1 MTATPARHTVS
12 ESPNQR
18 PVSRT
23 TCVVVGG
30 GPAGM
35 VLGLLLARAGVH
47 VTVLE
52 KHADFL
58 RDFRGDTVH
67 PTTLDM
73 LDDLGLFERFDA
85 LPHSKLSRA
94 RVQGSD
100 GREVTLVDLSRLPL
114 RHPYIAMV
122 PQWDLLDLLAD
133 AGRQEPTFDL
143 RMRHEVTG
151 VVREGERIV
160 GVDIETPDGP
170 IRLLADLVIA
180 CDGRWSL
187 VRRET
192 GLPKREFPVD
202 FDVWWFCIPTRRD
215 LAESLL
221 PRFNDG
227 EVAIAIPRE
236 GYLQVAYLGRKGSD
250 AQLRARGIE
259 DFRARIARLL
269 PQVADDVAGIAS
281 MDDVK
286 VLDVRVDRLSRWHA
300 PGVLCIGDAAH
311 AMSPVGGVG
320 INLALQD
327 AVATARLLAGP
338 LQRAGF
344 QGPVREADL
353 RRVRRRRLM
362 PTVVVQGLQRVMH
375 AALINRILDGSIT
388 GPPAALTRLW
398 RRVPALSAAP
408 ALLIGVGPRP
418 ERIPAWAR
426 RSPRRT
432 QQRGAR
438 RAEIFETIQRG
449 RREKDLD
456 GRGADEILGYDEH
469 GLPS

>member
-1 MTATPARHTVS
+1 MTITS
-12 ESPNQR
+12 ERDTGSEKSNGSR
-18 PVSRT
+18 SERT

-35 VLGLLLARAGVH
+35 VLGLLLARAGVR

-67 PTTLDM
+67 PTTLDL

-85 LPHSKLSRA
+85 LPHSTLTRA
-94 RVQGSD
+94 RVQGPD

-122 PQWDLLDLLAD
+122 PQWDFLDLLAD
-133 AGRQEPTFDL
+133 AGREEPTFDL

-151 VVREGERIV
+151 VVREGGRVV
-160 GVDIETPDGP
+160 GVDVTTPHGP
-170 IRLLADLVIA
+170 ARLLADLVVA

-192 GLPKREFPVD
+192 DLPQREFPVGV
-202 FDVWWFCIPTRRD
+202 DVWWFRIPTRRD

-250 AQLRARGIE
+250 AALRARGIE

-269 PQVADDVAGIAS
+269 PQVGDDVAGIAS

-286 VLDVRVDRLSRWHA
+286 LLDVRVDRLRRWHA

-320 INLALQD
+320 INLAVQD

-338 LQRAGF
+338 LQRAGSD
-344 QGPVREADL
+344 GPVPEADL
-353 RRVRRRRLM
+353 RRVRRRRLL
-362 PTVVVQGLQRVMH
+362 PTVLVQGLQRVMH
-375 AALINRILDGSIT
+375 AALIDRVLDGGVT
-388 GPPAALTRLW
+388 GPPAALVAVW
-398 RRVPALSAAP
+398 RRVPALSAIP

-426 RSPRRT
+426 RAPR
-432 QQRGAR
+432 AP
-438 RAEIFETIQRG
+438 G
-449 RREKDLD
+449 RRLV
-456 GRGADEILGYDEH
+456 RR
-469 GLPS
+469 

>member
-1 MTATPARHTVS
+1 MTTTS
-12 ESPNQR
+12 ERDTGSEKSNGSR
-18 PVSRT
+18 SERT

-67 PTTLDM
+67 PTTLDL

-85 LPHSKLSRA
+85 LPHSTLSRA
-94 RVQGSD
+94 RVQDSD
-100 GREVTLVDLSRLPL
+100 GRVVTLVDLTRLPL

-122 PQWDLLDLLAD
+122 PQWDFLDLLAE
-133 AGRQEPTFDL
+133 AGRAEPTFDL

-151 VVREGERIV
+151 VVRDGDRVV
-160 GVDIETPDGP
+160 GVDVESPDGP
-170 IRLLADLVIA
+170 IRLLADLVVA

-192 GLPKREFPVD
+192 GLPKREFPVG
-202 FDVWWFCIPTRRD
+202 FDVWWFRVPTRRD

-250 AQLRARGIE
+250 AALRARGIE

-269 PQVADDVAGIAS
+269 PQAADDVAGIAS

-320 INLALQD
+320 INLTMQD

-338 LQRAGF
+338 LQRAGSD
-344 QGPVREADL
+344 GPVREADL
-353 RRVRRRRLM
+353 RRVRRRRLL
-362 PTVVVQGLQRVMH
+362 PTVVVQGVQRVMH
-375 AALINRILDGSIT
+375 AALIDRVLDGDVT
-388 GPPAALTRLW
+388 GPPAAAVAAW
-398 RRVPALSAAP
+398 RRVPALSAIP

-426 RSPRRT
+426 RASS
-432 QQRGAR
+432 A
-438 RAEIFETIQRG
+438 RG
-449 RREKDLD
+449 RRLV
-456 GRGADEILGYDEH
+456 RR
-469 GLPS
+469 

>member
-1 MTATPARHTVS
+1 MTTTS
-12 ESPNQR
+12 ERDTGSEKSNG
-18 PVSRT
+18 SRSERM

-67 PTTLDM
+67 PTTLDL

-85 LPHSKLSRA
+85 LPHSTLTRA
-94 RVQGSD
+94 RVQARD

-122 PQWDLLDLLAD
+122 PQWDFLDLLAD
-133 AGRQEPTFDL
+133 AGREEPTFDL

-151 VVREGERIV
+151 VVREGGRVV
-160 GVDIETPDGP
+160 GVDVTTPHGP
-170 IRLLADLVIA
+170 ARLLADLVVA

-192 GLPKREFPVD
+192 GLPQREFPVG
-202 FDVWWFCIPTRRD
+202 FDVWWFRIPTRRD

-250 AQLRARGIE
+250 AALRARGIE

-269 PQVADDVAGIAS
+269 PQVGDDVAGIAS

-286 VLDVRVDRLSRWHA
+286 LLDVRVDRLRRWHA

-320 INLALQD
+320 INLAVQD
-327 AVATARLLAGP
+327 AVATARLLAEP
-338 LQRAGF
+338 LRQAGSV
-344 QGPVREADL
+344 GPVPEADL
-353 RRVRRRRLM
+353 RRVRRRRLL
-362 PTVVVQGLQRVMH
+362 PTVLVQGLQRVMH
-375 AALINRILDGSIT
+375 AALIDRVLDGGVT
-388 GPPAALTRLW
+388 GPPAALVAVW
-398 RRVPALSAAP
+398 RRVPALSAIP

-426 RSPRRT
+426 RAPR
-432 QQRGAR
+432 AP
-438 RAEIFETIQRG
+438 G
-449 RREKDLD
+449 RRLV
-456 GRGADEILGYDEH
+456 RR
-469 GLPS
+469 

>member
-1 MTATPARHTVS
+1 MTTTS
-12 ESPNQR
+12 ERDTGSEKSNGSR
-18 PVSRT
+18 SERT

-67 PTTLDM
+67 PTTLDL

-85 LPHSKLSRA
+85 LPHSTLTRA
-94 RVQGSD
+94 RVQARD

-122 PQWDLLDLLAD
+122 PQWDFLDLLAD
-133 AGRQEPTFDL
+133 AGREEPTFDL

-151 VVREGERIV
+151 VVREGGRVV
-160 GVDIETPDGP
+160 GVDVTTPHGP
-170 IRLLADLVIA
+170 ARLLADLVVA

-192 GLPKREFPVD
+192 GLPQREFPVG
-202 FDVWWFCIPTRRD
+202 FDVWWFRIPTRRD

-250 AQLRARGIE
+250 AALRARGIE

-269 PQVADDVAGIAS
+269 PQVGDDVAGIAS

-286 VLDVRVDRLSRWHA
+286 LLDVRVDRLRRWHA

-320 INLALQD
+320 INLAVQD
-327 AVATARLLAGP
+327 AVATARLLAEP
-338 LQRAGF
+338 LRQAGSV
-344 QGPVREADL
+344 GPVPEADL
-353 RRVRRRRLM
+353 RRVRRRRLL
-362 PTVVVQGLQRVMH
+362 PTVLVQGLQRVMH
-375 AALINRILDGSIT
+375 AALIDRVLDGGVT
-388 GPPAALTRLW
+388 GPPAALLAVW
-398 RRVPALSAAP
+398 RRVPALSAIP

-426 RSPRRT
+426 RAPR
-432 QQRGAR
+432 AP
-438 RAEIFETIQRG
+438 G
-449 RREKDLD
+449 RRLV
-456 GRGADEILGYDEH
+456 RR
-469 GLPS
+469 

>member
-1 MTATPARHTVS
+1 MTTTS
-12 ESPNQR
+12 ERDTGSEKSNGSR
-18 PVSRT
+18 SERT

-67 PTTLDM
+67 PTTLDL

-85 LPHSKLSRA
+85 LPHSTLTRA
-94 RVQGSD
+94 RVQARD

-122 PQWDLLDLLAD
+122 PQWDFLDLLAD
-133 AGRQEPTFDL
+133 AGREEPTFDL

-151 VVREGERIV
+151 VVREGGRVV
-160 GVDIETPDGP
+160 GVDVTTPHGP
-170 IRLLADLVIA
+170 ARLLADLVVA

-192 GLPKREFPVD
+192 GLPQREFPVG
-202 FDVWWFCIPTRRD
+202 FDVWWFRIPTRRD

-250 AQLRARGIE
+250 AALRARGIE

-269 PQVADDVAGIAS
+269 PQVGDDVAGIAS

-286 VLDVRVDRLSRWHA
+286 LLDVRVDRLRRWHA

-320 INLALQD
+320 INLAVQD
-327 AVATARLLAGP
+327 AVATARLLAEP
-338 LQRAGF
+338 LRQAGSV
-344 QGPVREADL
+344 GPVPEADL
-353 RRVRRRRLM
+353 RRVRRRRLL
-362 PTVVVQGLQRVMH
+362 PTVLVQGLQRVMH
-375 AALINRILDGSIT
+375 AALIDRVLDGGVT
-388 GPPAALTRLW
+388 GPPAALVAVW
-398 RRVPALSAAP
+398 RRVPALSAIP

-426 RSPRRT
+426 RAPR
-432 QQRGAR
+432 AP
-438 RAEIFETIQRG
+438 G
-449 RREKDLD
+449 RRLV
-456 GRGADEILGYDEH
+456 RR
-469 GLPS
+469 

>member
-1 MTATPARHTVS
+1 MTTTS
-12 ESPNQR
+12 ERDTGSEKSNGSR
-18 PVSRT
+18 SERT

-67 PTTLDM
+67 PTTLDL

-85 LPHSKLSRA
+85 LPHSTLTRA
-94 RVQGSD
+94 RVQAPD

-122 PQWDLLDLLAD
+122 PQWDFLDLLAD
-133 AGRQEPTFDL
+133 AGREEPTFDL

-151 VVREGERIV
+151 VVREGGRVV
-160 GVDIETPDGP
+160 GVDVTTPHGP
-170 IRLLADLVIA
+170 ARLLADLVVA

-192 GLPKREFPVD
+192 GLPQREFPVG
-202 FDVWWFCIPTRRD
+202 FDVWWFRIPTRRD

-250 AQLRARGIE
+250 AALRARGIE

-269 PQVADDVAGIAS
+269 PQVGDDVAGIAS

-286 VLDVRVDRLSRWHA
+286 LLDVRVDRLRRWHA

-320 INLALQD
+320 INLAVQD
-327 AVATARLLAGP
+327 AVATARLLAEP
-338 LQRAGF
+338 LRQAGSV
-344 QGPVREADL
+344 GPVPEADL
-353 RRVRRRRLM
+353 RRVRRRRLL
-362 PTVVVQGLQRVMH
+362 PTVLVQGLQRVMH
-375 AALINRILDGSIT
+375 AALIDRVLDGGVT
-388 GPPAALTRLW
+388 GPPAALLAVW
-398 RRVPALSAAP
+398 RRVPALSAIP

-426 RSPRRT
+426 RAPR
-432 QQRGAR
+432 AP
-438 RAEIFETIQRG
+438 G
-449 RREKDLD
+449 RRLV
-456 GRGADEILGYDEH
+456 RR
-469 GLPS
+469 

>member
-1 MTATPARHTVS
+1 MTTTS
-12 ESPNQR
+12 EREKSNGSR
-18 PVSRT
+18 SERT

-67 PTTLDM
+67 PTTLDL

-85 LPHSKLSRA
+85 LPHSTLTRA
-94 RVQGSD
+94 RGAGPD

-122 PQWDLLDLLAD
+122 PQWDFLDLLAD
-133 AGRQEPTFDL
+133 AGREEPTFDL

-151 VVREGERIV
+151 VVREGGRVV
-160 GVDIETPDGP
+160 GVDVTTPHGP
-170 IRLLADLVIA
+170 ARLLADLVVA

-192 GLPKREFPVD
+192 GLPQREFPVG
-202 FDVWWFCIPTRRD
+202 FDVWWFRIPTRRD

-250 AQLRARGIE
+250 AALRARGIE

-269 PQVADDVAGIAS
+269 PQVGDDVAGIAS

-286 VLDVRVDRLSRWHA
+286 LLDVRVDRLRRWHA

-320 INLALQD
+320 INLAVQD
-327 AVATARLLAGP
+327 AVATARLLAEP
-338 LQRAGF
+338 LRQAGSV
-344 QGPVREADL
+344 GPVPEADL
-353 RRVRRRRLM
+353 RRVRRRRLL
-362 PTVVVQGLQRVMH
+362 PTVLVQGLQRVMH
-375 AALINRILDGSIT
+375 AALIDRVLDGGVT
-388 GPPAALTRLW
+388 GPPAALVAVW
-398 RRVPALSAAP
+398 RRVPALSAIP

-418 ERIPAWAR
+418 ERIPPWAR
-426 RSPRRT
+426 RAPR
-432 QQRGAR
+432 AP
-438 RAEIFETIQRG
+438 G
-449 RREKDLD
+449 RRLV
-456 GRGADEILGYDEH
+456 RR
-469 GLPS
+469 

>member
-1 MTATPARHTVS
+1 MTTTS
-12 ESPNQR
+12 ERDTGSEKSNGSR
-18 PVSRT
+18 SERT

-67 PTTLDM
+67 PTTLDL

-85 LPHSKLSRA
+85 LPHSTLTRA
-94 RVQGSD
+94 RVQARD

-122 PQWDLLDLLAD
+122 PQWDFLDLLAD
-133 AGRQEPTFDL
+133 AGREEPTFDL

-151 VVREGERIV
+151 VVREGGRVV
-160 GVDIETPDGP
+160 GVDVTTPHGP
-170 IRLLADLVIA
+170 ARLLADLVVA

-192 GLPKREFPVD
+192 GLPQREFPVG
-202 FDVWWFCIPTRRD
+202 FDVWWFRIPTRRD

-250 AQLRARGIE
+250 AALRARGIE

-269 PQVADDVAGIAS
+269 PQVGDDVAGIAS

-286 VLDVRVDRLSRWHA
+286 LLDVRVDRLRRWHA

-320 INLALQD
+320 INLAVQD

-338 LQRAGF
+338 LQRAGSD
-344 QGPVREADL
+344 GPVPEADL
-353 RRVRRRRLM
+353 RRVRRRRLL
-362 PTVVVQGLQRVMH
+362 PTVLVQGLQRVMH
-375 AALINRILDGSIT
+375 AALIDRVLDGGVT
-388 GPPAALTRLW
+388 GPPAALVAVW
-398 RRVPALSAAP
+398 RRVPALSAIP

-426 RSPRRT
+426 RAPR
-432 QQRGAR
+432 AP
-438 RAEIFETIQRG
+438 G
-449 RREKDLD
+449 RRLV
-456 GRGADEILGYDEH
+456 RR
-469 GLPS
+469 

>member
-1 MTATPARHTVS
+1 MTTTS
-12 ESPNQR
+12 ERDTGSEKSNGSR
-18 PVSRT
+18 SERT

-67 PTTLDM
+67 PTTLDL

-85 LPHSKLSRA
+85 LPHSTLTRA
-94 RVQGSD
+94 RVQAPD

-122 PQWDLLDLLAD
+122 PQWDFLDLLAD
-133 AGRQEPTFDL
+133 AGREEPTFDL

-151 VVREGERIV
+151 VVREGGRVV
-160 GVDIETPDGP
+160 GVDVTTPHGP
-170 IRLLADLVIA
+170 ARLLADLVVA

-192 GLPKREFPVD
+192 GLPQREFPVG
-202 FDVWWFCIPTRRD
+202 FDVWWFRIPTRRD

-250 AQLRARGIE
+250 AALRARGIE

-269 PQVADDVAGIAS
+269 PQVGDDVAGIAS

-286 VLDVRVDRLSRWHA
+286 LLDVRVDRLRRWHA

-320 INLALQD
+320 INLAVQD
-327 AVATARLLAGP
+327 AVATARLLAEP
-338 LQRAGF
+338 LRQAGSV
-344 QGPVREADL
+344 GPVPEADL
-353 RRVRRRRLM
+353 RRVRRRRLL
-362 PTVVVQGLQRVMH
+362 PTVLVQGLQRVMH
-375 AALINRILDGSIT
+375 AALIDRVLDGGVT
-388 GPPAALTRLW
+388 GPPAALVAVW
-398 RRVPALSAAP
+398 RRVPALSAIP

-426 RSPRRT
+426 RAPR
-432 QQRGAR
+432 AP
-438 RAEIFETIQRG
+438 G
-449 RREKDLD
+449 RRLV
-456 GRGADEILGYDEH
+456 RR
-469 GLPS
+469 

>member
-1 MTATPARHTVS
+1 MTATTSRAAG
-12 ESPNQR
+12 R
-18 PVSRT
+18 PTAHT

-35 VLGLLLARAGVH
+35 VLALLLARAGVH

-67 PTTLDM
+67 PTTLSL

-85 LPHSKLSRA
+85 LPHSTITRA
-94 RVQGSD
+94 QIPGPD
-100 GREVTLVDLSRLPL
+100 GAQVTVVDLARLPL

-133 AGRQEPTFDL
+133 AGRQESTFDL

-151 VVREGERIV
+151 VVREGERVV
-160 GVDIETPDGP
+160 GVDVDTAHGP
-170 IRLLADLVIA
+170 IRLLADLVVA
-180 CDGRWSL
+180 CDGRWST
-187 VRRET
+187 VRQDL
-192 GLPKREFPVD
+192 GLPGREFPVD
-202 FDVWWFCIPTRRD
+202 FDVWWFRIPTRAD

-221 PRFNDG
+221 PRFGDG

-236 GYLQVAYLGRKGSD
+236 GYLQVAYLGRKGTD
-250 AQLRARGIE
+250 AQLRGRGIE
-259 DFRARIARLL
+259 DFRARVARLL

-286 VLDVRVDRLSRWHA
+286 VLDVRVDRLRRWHA
-300 PGVLCIGDAAH
+300 PGALCIGDAAH

-320 INLALQD
+320 INLAVQD

-344 QGPVREADL
+344 QGPVPESAL

-362 PTVVVQGLQRVMH
+362 PTVVVQGMQRAMH
-375 AALINRILDGSIT
+375 AGLIDRVLDGHFT
-388 GPPAALTRLW
+388 EVPGALPRLLQ
-398 RRVPALSAAP
+398 RVPALSAVP
-408 ALLIGVGPRP
+408 AFLVGVGPRP
-418 ERIPAWAR
+418 ERIPVWAR
-426 RSPRRT
+426 RPTPPPRAQT
-432 QQRGAR
+432 IAAGSAGA
-438 RAEIFETIQRG
+438 A
-449 RREKDLD
+449 
-456 GRGADEILGYDEH
+456 GAAGAA
-469 GLPS
+469 GVPQ

>member
-1 MTATPARHTVS
+1 MTTTS
-12 ESPNQR
+12 ERDTGSEKSNGSR
-18 PVSRT
+18 SERT

-67 PTTLDM
+67 PTTLDL

-85 LPHSKLSRA
+85 LPHSTLTRA
-94 RVQGSD
+94 RVQGPD

-122 PQWDLLDLLAD
+122 PQWDFLDLLAE
-133 AGRQEPTFDL
+133 AGRAEPTFDL

-151 VVREGERIV
+151 VVREGGRVV
-160 GVDIETPDGP
+160 GVDVTTPHGP
-170 IRLLADLVIA
+170 ARLLADLVVA

-192 GLPKREFPVD
+192 DLPQREFPVG
-202 FDVWWFCIPTRRD
+202 FDVWWFRIPTRRD

-250 AQLRARGIE
+250 AALRARGIE

-269 PQVADDVAGIAS
+269 PQVGDDVAGIAS

-286 VLDVRVDRLSRWHA
+286 LLDVRVDRLRRWHA

-320 INLALQD
+320 INLAVQD
-327 AVATARLLAGP
+327 AVATARLLAEP
-338 LQRAGF
+338 LRQAGSV
-344 QGPVREADL
+344 GPVPEADL
-353 RRVRRRRLM
+353 RRVRRRRLL
-362 PTVVVQGLQRVMH
+362 PTVLVQGLQRVMH
-375 AALINRILDGSIT
+375 AALIDRVLDGGVT
-388 GPPAALTRLW
+388 GPPAALVAVW
-398 RRVPALSAAP
+398 RRVPALSAIP

-426 RSPRRT
+426 RAPR
-432 QQRGAR
+432 AP
-438 RAEIFETIQRG
+438 G
-449 RREKDLD
+449 RRLV
-456 GRGADEILGYDEH
+456 RR
-469 GLPS
+469 